1 MEDKDVL
8 PFLNSLSPEQAKY
21 ADIIVTEAEKR
32 GVSPRFALAIAWQES
47 KLTPNVTGK
56 AKEVG
61 MMQVMPTTAQ
71 AYGYD
76 PKELN
81 DPIKNIQIGVDIL
94 RRHLDRFDNDPML
107 AAIAYNAGPNLTY
120 FIDPQKGNLP
130 ESTEQYV
137 KSIYSMGG
145 FTDMP
150 KPSEQKDQE
159 DQGGQDGGKNKN
171 AMEELLS
178 KFQNPEAKAQALT
191 DLMAMGA
198 GAAGAKVAEVGS
210 ATASGLRD
218 VRDIIAA
225 QAAAARQGTP
235 PAPIPTDPMH
245 TRQMQGTTDAGATG
259 RARQTTYQTG
269 TSQQAAA
276 AKQQAEIMQQL
287 QRQGVITG
295 DAKSVM
301 AKAPGLTATPSGV
314 LLPSSQVYAD
324 IPPPQ
329 GTTPPPKPSLMQRTQ
344 QTTANV
350 GRAMGR
356 GMMAPLRS
364 PMMAGALGGLAAA
377 EGGQEAYTRLKGGDD
392 PGAAIAGAGALGG
405 LATLFPNPAVRGVG
419 LATAVGSPIAMYLY
433 DKAKKAQETGA
444 GLQPPSIYAPMYLR

>member
-1 MEDKDVL
+1 
-8 PFLNSLSPEQAKY
+8 
-21 ADIIVTEAEKR
+21 
-32 GVSPRFALAIAWQES
+32 
-47 KLTPNVTGK
+47 
-56 AKEVG
+56 
-61 MMQVMPTTAQ
+61 
-71 AYGYD
+71 
-76 PKELN
+76 
-81 DPIKNIQIGVDIL
+81 
-94 RRHLDRFDNDPML
+94 
-107 AAIAYNAGPNLTY
+107 
-120 FIDPQKGNLP
+120 
-130 ESTEQYV
+130 
-137 KSIYSMGG
+137 
-145 FTDMP
+145 
-150 KPSEQKDQE
+150 
-159 DQGGQDGGKNKN
+159 
-171 AMEELLS
+171 
-178 KFQNPEAKAQALT
+178 
-191 DLMAMGA
+191 MGA

-218 VRDIIAA
+218 VRDILAA

-276 AKQQAEIMQQL
+276 AKQQADIMQQL

-329 GTTPPPKPSLMQRTQ
+329 GTTPPPRPSLLQRTQ

-356 GMMAPLRS
+356 GMTAPFRS
-364 PMMAGALGGLAAA
+364 PVVSGGLGGLAAA
-377 EGGQEAYTRLKGGDD
+377 EGGQEAYTRLKAGDD

-405 LATLFPNPAVRGVG
+405 LATIFPNPAVRGVG

>member
-1 MEDKDVL
+1 MEDKDIL

-21 ADIIVTEAEKR
+21 ADLIVTEAEKR
-32 GVSPRFALAIAWQES
+32 GVSPRFALALAWQES
-47 KLTPNVTGK
+47 KLNPGAMGTK
-56 AKEVG
+56 DEVG
-61 MMQVMPTTAQ
+61 LMQVRPGTAKQ
-71 AYGYD
+71 YGYD
-76 PKELN
+76 PKELA
-81 DPIKNIQIGVDIL
+81 DPARNISIGVDIL
-94 RRHLDRFDNDPML
+94 RRHLDRYDNDPML
-107 AAIAYNAGPNLTY
+107 AAIAYNAGPELTY
-120 FIDPQKGNLP
+120 LSDPTKGKLP
-130 ESTEQYV
+130 ESTENYV
-137 KSIYSMGG
+137 RDIYKLGG

-150 KPSEQKDQE
+150 KPAEQE
-159 DQGGQDGGKNKN
+159 DQGDQGKDKN
-171 AMEELLS
+171 VTEEFLS
-178 KFQNPEAKAQALT
+178 KFQSPEAKAQALT

-218 VRDIIAA
+218 VRDILAA

-245 TRQMQGTTDAGATG
+245 TRQMQGTTDGGATG
-259 RARQTTYQTG
+259 KARQTTFNTA

-276 AKQQAEIMQQL
+276 AKQQADIMQQL

-329 GTTPPPKPSLMQRTQ
+329 GTTPPPRPSLLQRTQ

-356 GMMAPLRS
+356 GMTAPFRS
-364 PMMAGALGGLAAA
+364 PIFSGGLGGLAAA
-377 EGGQEAYTRLKGGDD
+377 EGGQEAYTRLKAGDD
-392 PGAAIAGAGALGG
+392 PGAAIAGVGALGG
-405 LATLFPNPAVRGVG
+405 LATIFPNPAVRGVG

>member
-1 MEDKDVL
+1 MEDKDIL

-21 ADIIVTEAEKR
+21 ADLIVTEAEKR
-32 GVSPRFALAIAWQES
+32 GVPPRFALALAWQES
-47 KLTPNVTGK
+47 KFNPAAIGK
-56 AKEVG
+56 DKEVG
-61 MMQVMPTTAQ
+61 IMQVLPTTAQ
-71 AYGYD
+71 QYGYD
-76 PKELN
+76 LKELT
-81 DPIKNIQIGVDIL
+81 DPVRNISIGVDIL
-94 RRHLDRFDNDPML
+94 RRHLDQFNNDPML

-120 FIDPQKGNLP
+120 LTDPQKGKLP
-130 ESTEQYV
+130 ESTENYV
-137 KSIYSMGG
+137 RNIYSMGG
-145 FTDMP
+145 FTEAA
-150 KPSEQKDQE
+150 KPAGQTEQE
-159 DQGGQDGGKNKN
+159 NQGGGKDKSSV
-171 AMEELLS
+171 EEFLS

-259 RARQTTYQTG
+259 RARQTTFNTA

-276 AKQQAEIMQQL
+276 ARQQADIMQQL
-287 QRQGVITG
+287 QRQGVIAG

-301 AKAPGLTATPSGV
+301 AKAHGLTATPSGV

-324 IPPPQ
+324 IPPTQ
-329 GTTPPPKPSLMQRTQ
+329 GTTPPPRPSLMQRTQ

-356 GMMAPLRS
+356 GMTAPFRS
-364 PMMAGALGGLAAA
+364 SIVSGGLGGLAAA
-377 EGGQEAYTRLKGGDD
+377 EGGQEAYTRLKAGDD